1 MTERLYYTDSYL
13 TDFEATVV
21 ESGEID
27 GRPYVVLDRSAFYPT
42 SGGQPHDTGMLDGR
56 AVVDVMD
63 REEDGAVLHVLDRPS
78 DVEAGLQPRD
88 VASVAA
94 GLQPR
99 VHGHV
104 DWSRRLDHMQHHTGQ
119 HVLSAAFMRTA
130 NLPTVSFH
138 LGAELCTI
146 DLAGSAGFDQV
157 RSAEDAAN
165 VVVWENRPVA
175 VRFVSE
181 AEAAQLPLRKAPGRG
196 GTLRIVE
203 VADFDLSA
211 CGGTHVPRTGVIG
224 AIAVQSWEKYKGGT
238 RVSFVCGGRVIGRF
252 RGYRDTMADVVRQL
266 SIQPEELPAA
276 VFRLQGETRELRQQ
290 VRALGEALAGH
301 EADALVRGAEPV
313 GQALVVCRVI
323 EGRDAAGLKS
333 LAQAVA
339 SKSRHIAVLV
349 SGAEPVQ
356 VVIARADDA
365 PGDAAALLK
374 ALVAKFGGRGG
385 GKPEAAQGG
394 GLQGT
399 PAEVRDEAL
408 ARLSG

>member
-13 TDFEATVV
+13 TDFEATVA
-21 ESGEID
+21 ESGQID

-42 SGGQPHDTGMLDGR
+42 SGGQPHDTGMLYGR
-56 AVVDVMD
+56 AVVDVID
-63 REEDGAVLHVLDRPS
+63 RDKDGAVLHVLDRPL
-78 DVEAGLQPRD
+78 DEEPGLQPR
-88 VASVAA
+88 A
-94 GLQPR
+94 
-99 VHGHV
+99 HGHI

-119 HVLSAAFMRTA
+119 HVLSAAFVRTA
-130 NLPTVSFH
+130 KLPTVSFH
-138 LGAELCTI
+138 LGSEVCTI
-146 DLAGSAGFDQV
+146 DLAGSAGSDEV

-181 AEAAQLPLRKAPGRG
+181 AEAAQLPLRKAPVRG

-252 RGYRDTMADVVRQL
+252 RGYRDTVADVVRQL

-276 VFRLQGETRELRQQ
+276 VSRLQGDTRELRQQ
-290 VRALGEALAGH
+290 VKALGEALAGH

-339 SKSRHIAVLV
+339 AKSRHIAVLI

-356 VVIARADDA
+356 VVIARAGDA
-365 PGDAAALLK
+365 PGDAASLLRALI
-374 ALVAKFGGRGG
+374 VKFGGRGG